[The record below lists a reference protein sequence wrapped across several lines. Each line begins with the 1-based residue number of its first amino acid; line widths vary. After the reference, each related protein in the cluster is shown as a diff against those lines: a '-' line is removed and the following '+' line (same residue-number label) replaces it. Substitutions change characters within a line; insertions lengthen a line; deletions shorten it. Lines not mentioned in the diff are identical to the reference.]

1 MDKIKVSIIIP
12 TYKRAEDIRK
22 AVNSALTQS
31 LKEIEVIVVDD
42 NSPNTEDRLKTR
54 EIIHDMQMD
63 DERLIYIEHP
73 ENMNGSAA
81 RNTGIKAAKGEFVA
95 FLDDDDEYLPDKMLI
110 QYNQMKKL
118 PDEYGGVMSD
128 CYISRAGKI
137 VKKLAVEKKENAL
150 VETLA
155 CTYVTGSGS
164 NLFIRRSV
172 IDDVGGFDERLLRHQ
187 DYDFLVRLFSKY
199 KLYILPASLS

>member
-137 VKKLAVEKKENAL
+137 
-150 VETLA
+150 
-155 CTYVTGSGS
+155 YS
-164 NLFIRRSV
+164 
-172 IDDVGGFDERLLRHQ
+172 
-187 DYDFLVRLFSKY
+187 
-199 KLYILPASLS
+199 